1 MRTDSIKVRLTIPIP
16 FDRPD
21 LNGTIYT
28 KEAISNAI
36 NNMPS
41 NTPILYKDNDC
52 EAKVVG
58 VVDEPF
64 RSISFDSK
72 NQVCTLSLN
81 GTIFYGG
88 AEIIVNEIE
97 DGKITDFE
105 IACFGFSV

>member
-1 MRTDSIKVRLTIPIP
+1 MRTDNIKVRLTIPIP

-21 LNGTIYT
+21 LNGAIYT
-28 KEAISNAI
+28 KEAIDKAI
-36 NNMPS
+36 TNMPS

-58 VVDEPF
+58 VIDEPF

-81 GTIFYGG
+81 GTIFYAG
-88 AEIIVNEIE
+88 ASIIANEIE

-105 IACFGFSV
+105 IRSIGLTV

>member
-1 MRTDSIKVRLTIPIP
+1 MRTDNIKVKLTIPIP

-21 LNGTIYT
+21 LNGAIHT

-41 NTPILYKDNDC
+41 NTPIIYKDSDC
-52 EAKVVG
+52 EEKVIG
-58 VVDEPF
+58 VIDEPF
-64 RSISFDSK
+64 RSINFDSE
-72 NQVCTLSLN
+72 NQVCTLSLS

-88 AEIIVNEIE
+88 ASIIANEIE

-105 IACFGFSV
+105 IRSIGLTV